1 MDMHRPKRKE
11 IRLKEYDYSAD
22 GAYFVT
28 VSTNDNRHLL
38 SAIRVGD
45 GLPDV
50 PLRFAMSGIADGDCV
65 QMAAVMEGGQAKM
78 GLPDVPYAELTA
90 YGQIVK
96 QQFETMNGLY
106 ENIKVNHY
114 VIMPNHIHFIIEIKN
129 GRSGTPAP
137 TRANAIIP
145 KYVSTFKRF
154 TNKNSGIELWQRS
167 YYDHIIR
174 NEADYIEKLNYI
186 LTNPAKWADDGY
198 CIQ

>member
-1 MDMHRPKRKE
+1 MATPKPFR
-11 IRLKEYDYSAD
+11 RYAC
-22 GAYFVT
+22 
-28 VSTNDNRHLL
+28 
-38 SAIRVGD
+38 
-45 GLPDV
+45 LPDV
-50 PLRFAMSGIADGDCV
+50 PLRFAMSGIADDDCV

-78 GLPDVPYAELTA
+78 DLPDVPYAKLTV
-90 YGQIVK
+90 YGQVVK
-96 QQFETMNGLY
+96 HQFETMNGLY

-129 GRSGTPAP
+129 GRSRTPAP

-186 LTNPAKWADDGY
+186 LTNPAKWTDDKY
-198 CIQ
+198 YS

>member
-1 MDMHRPKRKE
+1 MEHPKRKE
-11 IRLKEYDYSAD
+11 IRLKEYDYSEN

-28 VSTNDNRHLL
+28 VCTKDKRHFLST
-38 SAIRVGD
+38 IRVRD

-50 PLRFAMSGIADGDCV
+50 PY
-65 QMAAVMEGGQAKM
+65 E
-78 GLPDVPYAELTA
+78 ELTA

-96 QQFETMNGLY
+96 HQFETMNGLY

-129 GRSGTPAP
+129 GRSRTPAP

-186 LTNPAKWADDGY
+186 LTNPAKWADDKY
-198 CIQ
+198 YI

>member
-1 MDMHRPKRKE
+1 MEQPKRKE
-11 IRLKEYDYSAD
+11 IRLKEYDYSEN

-28 VSTNDNRHLL
+28 VCTKEKRHFLST
-38 SAIRVGD
+38 IRVGD

-50 PLRFAMSGIADGDCV
+50 PLRFAMSGIADADCV

-96 QQFETMNGLY
+96 HQFETMNGLY

-114 VIMPNHIHFIIEIKN
+114 VIMPNHIHFIIEIKY

-186 LTNPAKWADDGY
+186 LTNPAKWADDKY
-198 CIQ
+198 YS